1 MVRLERTLGALTV
14 VSRLARPR
22 VLAVLAVALGGP
34 ALALALLG
42 AAPRAAAA
50 LALAAALIVL
60 FGGRATRATFS
71 RDRVRIRPAAPFLPG
86 GERTLGA
93 FVRASVETVGEER
106 ARKAERLAERYRARS
121 GTELPVWLHARP
133 TPGVN
138 DHLRRVVLVA
148 RDGDRVAVTAWLAPD
163 DELEPLCAELEA
175 LVRGAEP
182 G

>member
-34 ALALALLG
+34 ALALFG

-71 RDRVRIRPAAPFLPG
+71 RGRVRIRPAAPFLPG

-121 GTELPVWLHARP
+121 GTELPFWLHARP

-148 RDGDRVAVTAWLAPD
+148 RGSAP
-163 DELEPLCAELEA
+163 PRCARSWRPSCAAPSRASE
-175 LVRGAEP
+175 RPPCCPGGA
-182 G
+182 

>member
-34 ALALALLG
+34 ALALFG

-71 RDRVRIRPAAPFLPG
+71 RGRVRIRPAAPFLPG

-121 GTELPVWLHARP
+121 GTELPFWLHARP

-163 DELEPLCAELEA
+163 DELEPLRAELEA

>member
-1 MVRLERTLGALTV
+1 MVRLERTAGALTV

-34 ALALALLG
+34 ALALFG

-71 RDRVRIRPAAPFLPG
+71 RGRVRIRPAAPFLPG

-121 GTELPVWLHARP
+121 GTELPFWLHARP

-163 DELEPLCAELEA
+163 DELEPLRAELEA

>member
-121 GTELPVWLHARP
+121 GTELPFWLHARP

-163 DELEPLCAELEA
+163 DELEPLRAELEA